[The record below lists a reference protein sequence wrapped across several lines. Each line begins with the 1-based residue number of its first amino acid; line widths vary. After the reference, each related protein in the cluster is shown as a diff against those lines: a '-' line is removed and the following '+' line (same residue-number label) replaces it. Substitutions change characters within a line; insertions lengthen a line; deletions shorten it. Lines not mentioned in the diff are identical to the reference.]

1 MKINIYSI
9 QKKST
14 DEYSQLVDGF
24 LKMSKKFATVNEIQ
38 IYSSSISKAALQ
50 TSEIAKKSYSDAFE
64 PFLKNGFNIA
74 LDVLGSNVDSFGF
87 AKFLQDKQE
96 INFFIGGAFGFE
108 RDFLMKCDSMISL
121 SNLTMPHKLA
131 YTVLCE
137 QIFRGLAINNNHPY
151 HK

>member
-24 LKMSKKFATVNEIQ
+24 LKMSKKFAAVNDIQ
-38 IYSSSISKAALQ
+38 MFGTSISKAALQ
-50 TSEIAKKSYSDAFE
+50 TSEIAKKSYTDAFE
-64 PFLKNGFNIA
+64 PFLKSGFNIA
-74 LDVLGSNVDSFGF
+74 LDVLGKNVNSFDF
-87 AKFLQDKQE
+87 AKLLQDKQE

-108 RDFLMKCDSMISL
+108 RDFLAKCDSTISL
-121 SNLTMPHKLA
+121 SNLTMSHKLA
-131 YTVLCE
+131 YVVLCE

>member
-14 DEYSQLVDGF
+14 DEYSSLVDGF
-24 LKMSKKFATVNEIQ
+24 LKMSKKFASINDHQ
-38 IYSSSISKAALQ
+38 IFNTSISKAALQ
-50 TSEIAKKSYSDAFE
+50 TPQIAQKSYTQTFE
-64 PFLKNGFNIA
+64 LFFANGFNIA
-74 LDVLGSNVDSFGF
+74 LDVLGKKVDSFDF
-87 AKFLQDKQE
+87 AKLLQDKQE
-96 INFFIGGAFGFE
+96 VNFFIGGAFGFE
-108 RDFLMKCDSMISL
+108 REFLQKCDACISL

-131 YTVLCE
+131 HAVLCE

>member
-24 LKMSKKFATVNEIQ
+24 LKMSKKFATVSDIQ
-38 IYSSSISKAALQ
+38 IFGTSISKAALQ
-50 TSEIAKKSYSDAFE
+50 TSEIAKKSYTDAFE
-64 PFLKNGFNIA
+64 PFLKSGFNIA
-74 LDVLGSNVDSFGF
+74 LDVLGKNVNSFDF

-108 RDFLMKCDSMISL
+108 RDFLIKCDSTISL
-121 SNLTMPHKLA
+121 SNLTMSHKLA
-131 YTVLCE
+131 YVVLCE